1 MPSKAAVDRIIEAL
15 DRQRI
20 DCLLTVPAAGLH
32 GLYSSFESSAQ
43 LVYATREEEAVA
55 LACGLVLG
63 GRRPIVVMQQTGVG
77 NAINAV
83 LSLADAYELAF
94 PILVADR
101 TAQDPNPVQR
111 VSSTGTRQALG
122 GLGFVE
128 IDWEASSAIDRFE
141 AHVAGGVR
149 WIVSPMVGAG

>member
-15 DRQRI
+15 VRQQI
-20 DCLLTVPAAGLH
+20 DWLLTVPAAGLQD
-32 GLYSSFESSAQ
+32 LYSSFESSAQ
-43 LVYATREEEAVA
+43 LVYATREEEAIG

-63 GRRPIVVMQQTGVG
+63 GCRPIVVMQQTGVG

-83 LSLADAYELAF
+83 LSLADAYELVF

-111 VSSTGTRQALG
+111 VSSAGTRQALG

-128 IDWEASSAIDRFE
+128 VDWETPSAIEQFE
-141 AHVAGGVR
+141 AQVADGVR